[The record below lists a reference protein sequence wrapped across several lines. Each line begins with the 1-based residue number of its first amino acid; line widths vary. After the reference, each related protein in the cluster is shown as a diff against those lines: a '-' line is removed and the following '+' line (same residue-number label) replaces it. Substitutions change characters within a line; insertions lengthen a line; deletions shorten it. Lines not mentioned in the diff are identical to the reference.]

1 MDKIVVDLAQVLNVN
16 HILWGIGGSYLLKS
30 YGILEDV
37 HDLDIL
43 VSEKDIDRTL
53 EILDSIGE
61 RKTIPVKKE
70 YLTRHFH
77 VFLYKGLSI
86 DIMSGFRISHP
97 DGVYEYI
104 LDDKAIVKREIRQ
117 GVSIPF
123 TSLEDWLIAYKL
135 MKGRQTKVE
144 MIENYLHTYGIG
156 NLDQLK
162 RNLSQDLPEEIKLY
176 IEKLLANN

>member
-1 MDKIVVDLAQVLNVN
+1 MDDIVVDLAQVLNEN

-43 VSEKDIDRTL
+43 VSEKDIDKTL

-61 RKTIPVKKE
+61 RKTIPIKNE
-70 YLTRHFH
+70 YTTRHFH
-77 VFLYKGLSI
+77 VFSYKGLSL
-86 DIMSGFRISHP
+86 DIMSGFRIKHV
-97 DGVYEYI
+97 DGVYEFI
-104 LDDKAIVKREIRQ
+104 LDNKAIVKREIRQ
-117 GVSIPF
+117 GISIPY

-135 MKGRQTKVE
+135 MKGRQEKVE
-144 MIENYLHTYGIG
+144 MIESYLHTHGIG
-156 NLDQLK
+156 NLDLLK
-162 RNLSQDLPEEIKLY
+162 RNLSQDLPVEIRVY